1 MSLSSNGHLNLKPP
15 EKVLVTVPNDRSCST
30 AILRQ
35 NYMSDKNNTA
45 IVKCW
50 LYHEENHNA
59 DGNHYPPKD
68 FKLQHM
74 LKLDL

>member
-1 MSLSSNGHLNLKPP
+1 
-15 EKVLVTVPNDRSCST
+15 
-30 AILRQ
+30 
-35 NYMSDKNNTA
+35 MSDKNNTA